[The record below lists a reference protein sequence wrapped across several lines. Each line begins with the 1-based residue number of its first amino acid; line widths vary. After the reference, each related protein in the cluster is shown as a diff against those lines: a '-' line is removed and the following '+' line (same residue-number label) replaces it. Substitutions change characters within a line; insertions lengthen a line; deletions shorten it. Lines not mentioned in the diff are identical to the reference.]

1 MISTNLMHLRKLYQ
15 YTQEDVAQK
24 VGVSRQSVAKWEA
37 GESLPDLDSI
47 VALSKLYNV
56 TVDNLINYDEDDAGI
71 TIPPKGKHFFG
82 SVTVGERG
90 QIVIPQEARK
100 LFKICSGDK
109 LVILGDE
116 ERGLAIVHQRDIIN
130 FISELGV
137 PKNRKD

>member
-56 TVDNLINYDEDDAGI
+56 TIDNLINYDEDDAGI

-100 LFKICSGDK
+100 LFKICFGDK
-109 LVILGDE
+109 LVVLGDE

>member
-24 VGVSRQSVAKWEA
+24 VGVSRQSVAKWES

>member
-56 TVDNLINYDEDDAGI
+56 TVDNLINYNEDDAGI

-100 LFKICSGDK
+100 LFNICPGDK

-130 FISELGV
+130 FVSELGV

>member
-100 LFKICSGDK
+100 LFNICPGDK

-130 FISELGV
+130 FVSELGV